1 MENHDI
7 FHENSASLIFYLRM
21 MTQIALIDDHKIFCD
36 SLASLINDFE
46 GFSVS
51 WCAQDGMK
59 AIQLLQDD
67 KQKPDVVLLDIKMP
81 VMSGLE
87 VAKWI
92 FENKRDLKVLAL
104 TTEEDDNTVIQML
117 QYGIKGYLLKN
128 IGAEELLIAL
138 QQVVKFGYYYTPII
152 TGNIHKQIEKRIMN
166 RNAPELS
173 EREKELLNYLCTD
186 MSYAEISRK
195 VFLSES
201 TVDTYRARLFE
212 KFEVKNRIGLILKAV
227 HAGLVNL

>member
-1 MENHDI
+1 M
-7 FHENSASLIFYLRM
+7 
-21 MTQIALIDDHKIFCD
+21 
-36 SLASLINDFE
+36 
-46 GFSVS
+46 
-51 WCAQDGMK
+51 
-59 AIQLLQDD
+59 IQ
-67 KQKPDVVLLDIKMP
+67 KTPDVVLLDIKMP
-81 VMSGLE
+81 GMSGLE

-92 FENKRDLKVLAL
+92 FENKREIKVLAL

-128 IGAEELLIAL
+128 MGAEELLIAL

-152 TGNIHKQIEKRIMN
+152 TGNIHKQIEKRIVN
-166 RNAPELS
+166 GNAPELS

-186 MSYAEISRK
+186 LSYAEISK
-195 VFLSES
+195 KIFLSES

-227 HAGLVNL
+227 HLGLVSL

>member
-1 MENHDI
+1 
-7 FHENSASLIFYLRM
+7 
-21 MTQIALIDDHKIFCD
+21 MTTIALIDDHKIFCD

-51 WCAQDGMK
+51 WCAQDGAK
-59 AIQLLQDD
+59 AIQLLENN
-67 KQKPDVVLLDIKMP
+67 KEAPDIVLLDIKMP

-92 FENKRDLKVLAL
+92 FENKKDTKVLAL

-128 IGAEELLIAL
+128 MGSEELLVAL

-152 TGNIHKQIEKRIMN
+152 TGNIHKQIKKRIIN
-166 RNAPELS
+166 GNAPELS
-173 EREKELLNYLCTD
+173 EREKELLDYLCTD
-186 MSYAEISRK
+186 LSYAEISK
-195 VFLSES
+195 KIFLSES

-212 KFEVKNRIGLILKAV
+212 KFDVKNRIGLILKAS
-227 HAGLVNL
+227 HLGLVSL